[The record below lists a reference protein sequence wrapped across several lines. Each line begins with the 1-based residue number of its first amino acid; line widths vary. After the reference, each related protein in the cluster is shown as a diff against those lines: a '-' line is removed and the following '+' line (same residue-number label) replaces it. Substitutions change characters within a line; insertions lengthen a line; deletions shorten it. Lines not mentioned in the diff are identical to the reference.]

1 MKHIKLFE
9 NYLFEAANAEILE
22 SPKVVNGV
30 DTEVYLAKVK
40 GETAEDRK
48 GNTEYLADCK
58 KFAASL
64 NGKSIKFPN

>member
-30 DTEVYLAKVK
+30 DTEEYLAKVK
-40 GETAEDRK
+40 GETAEDRNK
-48 GNTEYLADCK
+48 NNDYLADCK
-58 KFAASL
+58 KFASSFAVI
-64 NGKSIKFPN
+64 SIP